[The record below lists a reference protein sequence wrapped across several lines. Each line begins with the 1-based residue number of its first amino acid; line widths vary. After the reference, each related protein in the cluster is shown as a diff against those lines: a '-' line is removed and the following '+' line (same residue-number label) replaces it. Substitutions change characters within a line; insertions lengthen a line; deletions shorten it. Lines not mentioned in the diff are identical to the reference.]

1 MPQQT
6 FQISQDWTLASTK
19 LGLKQ
24 DMLVMIQQMESEI
37 KVGNKQKAID
47 TALGI
52 MRLNL
57 LCPSINQALILGRIA
72 SLYYQL
78 QNYSESARYARL
90 ALDPQLKFTSVN
102 HRLQLQTMINKNNE
116 VNCA

>member
-1 MPQQT
+1 MEI
-6 FQISQDWTLASTK
+6 QINELWTLASTK
-19 LGLKQ
+19 LEVKQ
-24 DMLVMIQQMESEI
+24 NMLTMINQMKSEI
-37 KVGNKQKAID
+37 AKGQKLKAID

-57 LCPSINQALILGRIA
+57 LCPSLNQALILGKIA

-78 QNYSESARYARL
+78 RNYSESARYARL

-102 HRLQLQTMINKNNE
+102 HRIQLQTMINKFE
-116 VNCA
+116 ETK